1 MDENTDTKKDEDKGF
16 DKILDDLLESLEK
29 IFGELNMDD
38 EYEYYCEDCEALE
51 SLTYG
56 SGICRY
62 DRKWHSLCAE
72 ACDMFRLKKPGSYR
86 SNESEDPTDF
96 NDVRNPEHYCSG
108 GIECLDAIKASM
120 PHEAFVGYLKGNVI
134 KYIWR
139 YDKKGQPYKDL
150 QKALFY
156 LRRLIDEI

>member
-1 MDENTDTKKDEDKGF
+1 MN
-16 DKILDDLLESLEK
+16 
-29 IFGELNMDD
+29 D
-38 EYEYYCEDCEALE
+38 EYNYYCEDCEALE
-51 SLTYG
+51 SLMYG
-56 SGICRY
+56 SGICRH

-72 ACDMFRLKKPGSYR
+72 ACDMFRLKKPGS
-86 SNESEDPTDF
+86 SAFDESADLSGF
-96 NDVRNPEHYCSG
+96 NDVLYPEHYCSG
-108 GIECLDAIKASM
+108 GIECLDAVKASM

-156 LRRLIDEI
+156 LRRLIDEN